1 MKYSKYNNT
10 EWALRLKG
18 HSSCVYVCVYTGNRT
33 FEAENSFCCIWE
45 SRERERDGQKV
56 CVMVVALR
64 CGDGYCTQNILQ
76 VMNCFD
82 IALWVPQG
90 WQNRWLEREK
100 CFERDWKEGR
110 NEHQKMGI
118 TGVNKEKDRRREWD
132 REREKMGQES
142 VKEALRR
149 GTENGSQDTEWEMRG
164 REVTVLCVW
173 QIHRSAELLF
183 LHAVSAPSVL
193 FDHHKHK
200 NMLWIMLSARSW
212 NLQYIT

>member
-1 MKYSKYNNT
+1 MKYSKCNNT
-10 EWALRLKG
+10 EWALHLKG
-18 HSSCVYVCVYTGNRT
+18 HGVSMYVCVCVCLCVYTGNIT

-45 SRERERDGQKV
+45 SREKERDGQKV

-118 TGVNKEKDRRREWD
+118 TGVNKETNRQREN
-132 REREKMGQES
+132 EIEQKMGQES
-142 VKEALRR
+142 VKEALRC
-149 GTENGSQDTEWEMRG
+149 GGENGS
-164 REVTVLCVW
+164 
-173 QIHRSAELLF
+173 
-183 LHAVSAPSVL
+183 
-193 FDHHKHK
+193 
-200 NMLWIMLSARSW
+200 
-212 NLQYIT
+212 